1 MVIKKII
8 AAVVATALVSVSS
21 TVILSE
27 VKNKKNINN
36 YYATTLKIKDFD
48 FKTDTILMEDSVG
61 NIWEAKGIEDWE
73 LDDVVSALMY
83 DNRTTNIYD
92 DKIVSMRYSSWRI
105 E

>member
-8 AAVVATALVSVSS
+8 AAVVATALVSISG
-21 TVILSE
+21 TAIFSE
-27 VKNKKNINN
+27 ARYKKNINN
-36 YYATTLKIKDFD
+36 YYATTLRIKDFN
-48 FKTDTILMEDSVG
+48 FKSDIILMEDSVG

-83 DNRTTNIYD
+83 DNRTTSIYD
-92 DKIVSMRYSSWRI
+92 DEIVSMRYSAW

>member
-8 AAVVATALVSVSS
+8 AAVIATALVSISG
-21 TVILSE
+21 TAIFSE
-27 VKNKKNINN
+27 TRYKKNINN
-36 YYATTLKIKDFD
+36 YYATTLRIKDFN
-48 FKTDTILMEDSVG
+48 FKSDIILMEDSVG

-83 DNRTTNIYD
+83 DNRTTSIYD
-92 DKIVSMRYSSWRI
+92 DEIVSMRYSAW

>member
-8 AAVVATALVSVSS
+8 AAVVATALVSISG
-21 TVILSE
+21 TAIFSE
-27 VKNKKNINN
+27 ARHKKNINN
-36 YYATTLKIKDFD
+36 YYATTLRIKDFN
-48 FKTDTILMEDSVG
+48 FKSDIILMEDSVG

-83 DNRTTNIYD
+83 DNRTTSIYD
-92 DKIVSMRYSSWRI
+92 DEIVSMRYSAW